1 MERMDIA
8 SLADARPS
16 LHTELDWRNVTEL
29 WRLNDVPVGPDA
41 KDVGEETWILL
52 AKSAIYDYIILSTA
66 GTENTPDKYSV
77 WVHNRAALD
86 AGRQE
91 QELPKGYVLIDKRRL
106 GRKRRELTT
115 EEVEQIRARHEAGDG
130 INKIAKA
137 LHMGTRTI
145 MEALRE

>member
-52 AKSAIYDYIILSTA
+52 AKSAIHDYIILSTGNNYTTWIHYGA
-66 GTENTPDKYSV
+66 PDQ
-77 WVHNRAALD
+77 
-86 AGRQE
+86 QE
-91 QELPKGYVLIDKRRL
+91 PGEDYIVIDKRKL
-106 GRKRRELTT
+106 GRKRRELTP

-137 LHMGTRTI
+137 LHMGTRRV